1 MNKINKKYKNII
13 NQIEKIRS
21 NNNKYWMN
29 LMRIAMETKPK
40 EASLV
45 LKKINH
51 NDKKISNLVSKLAK
65 AKN

>member
-21 NNNKYWMN
+21 KNNKYWMN
-29 LMRIAMETKPK
+29 LMRIAMEAKPK

-45 LKKINH
+45 LKKINL
-51 NDKKISNLVSKLAK
+51 NDKNISNLVSKLTTS
-65 AKN
+65 KN